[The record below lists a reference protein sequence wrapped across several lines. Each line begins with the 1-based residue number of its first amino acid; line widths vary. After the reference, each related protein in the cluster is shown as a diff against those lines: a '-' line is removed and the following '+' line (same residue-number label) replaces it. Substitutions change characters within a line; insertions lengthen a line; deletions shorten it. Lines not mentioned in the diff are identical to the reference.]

1 MQNEKTKKGGF
12 TSVLGFVFA
21 AAGSAI
27 GLGNLWGFPY
37 KTANNGGAAFVFI
50 YVACVLFI
58 GSITM
63 ICEIFLGRRAQ
74 ANPITAFKKVNKN
87 LGWIGLLA
95 IVVPTIIVCY
105 YSVLGGYTMNFAAKS
120 FFGNAGKL
128 ASFAGS
134 KWQVALFTALFM
146 TLALVVVMAGIKGG
160 IERASKVLMPMLFIL
175 ILAVVVFVLC
185 LGEGVADGLA
195 FYLIPDFSEVTFGS
209 VLAAMGQAFYSLS
222 LGMGTMIV
230 YGSYTGKEIN
240 IVKSTGMVCIFDTLI
255 ALLAGL
261 AIFPAVFHFA
271 AVEGVAIDELNLNG
285 IMLMFETLPKVFE
298 SIGFFGN
305 VIEFFFFA
313 MVVIAAITSVI
324 SIMEVASQ
332 FVIQKFKISRKIATA
347 CIALATFAVSIPV
360 AFSLGYTLNGTEKM
374 LIFGMDY
381 LTFLDVVTNTVLM
394 PVCALL
400 SCLTVGWFIGP
411 KRAMDELKAEGN
423 RFGKL
428 EKTVCIMI
436 RYVVPILIATIEV
449 FGLIDLVFPQGA
461 FSINGFGVAIVA
473 YSLFALLIGAY
484 FLLLK
489 NSETGTNADE
499 ISVAPPKPT
508 VKTEEN
514 S

>member
-1 MQNEKTKKGGF
+1 MQDNKTKKGGF
-12 TSVLGFVFA
+12 SSGLGFVFA

-37 KTANNGGAAFVFI
+37 KTAENGGAAFVFI
-50 YVACVLFI
+50 YIACVLFI

-63 ICEIFLGRRAQ
+63 ICEIYLGRRAQ
-74 ANPITAFKKVNKN
+74 ANPITAFKKANKN
-87 LGWIGLLA
+87 LGWIGLVA
-95 IVVPTIIVCY
+95 IVVPTVIVCY

-120 FFGNAGKL
+120 LFGNAGKL

-146 TLALVVVMAGIKGG
+146 LFALVVVMAGIKGG

-175 ILAVVVFVLC
+175 MLAVVVFVLC
-185 LGEGVADGLA
+185 LGEGVAEGLA

-240 IVKSTGMVCIFDTLI
+240 IVKSTAMVCVFDTLI

-271 AVEGVAIDELNLNG
+271 AVEGVNINDMQLSG

-313 MVVIAAITSVI
+313 MVVIAAVTSVI

-332 FVIQKFKISRKIATA
+332 FVIQKFKVSRKIATA
-347 CIALATFAVSIPV
+347 CIAILTFAVSVPV
-360 AFSLGYTLNGTEKM
+360 GFSLGYALNGKEKM

-394 PVCALL
+394 PVCAFL
-400 SCLTVGWFIGP
+400 SCLTVGWFIGS
-411 KRAMDELKAEGN
+411 KRAMEELKTDGN

-428 EKTVCIMI
+428 ESTVCIMI
-436 RYVVPILIATIEV
+436 RYVVPLLIAAIEV

-461 FSINGFGVAIVA
+461 FSANGLGVALVA
-473 YSLFALLIGAY
+473 YLLFGLLVGAY

-489 NSETGTNADE
+489 NRETGTNADE
-499 ISVAPPKPT
+499 LPLEKSSNHLT
-508 VKTEEN
+508 DTQ
-514 S
+514 